1 MFFDTR
7 HHLLYDVEDYTR
19 CPQDEQ
25 MSLSMA
31 YRAYVQGC
39 RFIMVTPPASA
50 FLNAEAK
57 GIPLRMRF
65 DSLRREIRRYLPDME
80 LGLGCEL
87 ECSRDNVDELIQHLK
102 AGRLPTLNGS
112 HWVLVSF
119 ADTIMREELWFCLE
133 RLDQAGYHPV
143 LCHAQSI
150 QSLKYDIQEMQE
162 LRNAE
167 NRFPCLIQLDTLSLH
182 HFSSD
187 RDWARKMI
195 EHRVVDVL
203 GTDAR
208 NTFTNPPHI
217 LEELQFITEICDDP
231 IYLAAISE
239 GNGKQHFQKEGS

>member
-1 MFFDTR
+1 
-7 HHLLYDVEDYTR
+7 
-19 CPQDEQ
+19 

-39 RFIMVTPPASA
+39 RFIMVTPPDSA
-50 FLNAEAK
+50 FLNAEVK
-57 GIPLRMRF
+57 GISIQKRF
-65 DSLRREIRRYLPDME
+65 DSLQSEIHRYLPDME

-87 ECSRDNVDELIQHLK
+87 ECSRNNVDELIQHLK

-112 HWVLVSF
+112 DWVLVSF
-119 ADTIMREELWFCLE
+119 GDTITREELWYCLE

-150 QSLKYDIQEMQE
+150 HSLKNDIHELRE

-208 NTFTNPPHI
+208 NTFINPPHI
-217 LEELQFITEICDDP
+217 REELESIVNLCDP
-231 IYLAAISE
+231 AYLAAITE
-239 GNGKQHFQKEGS
+239 GNGKHYFQKERS